1 MLPFIYSAFLNV
13 FRISQN
19 EHIENFIFGGRLVT
33 KQNLDNRI
41 LIVLAL
47 FVLIGMFISDGYK
60 PALQVNLRN
69 SNHFAQY
76 QNTNK
81 KTISPQGIDSS

>member
-1 MLPFIYSAFLNV
+1 MA
-13 FRISQN
+13 
-19 EHIENFIFGGRLVT
+19 
-33 KQNLDNRI
+33 KNLDNRI

-47 FVLIGMFISDGYK
+47 FVLIGRFIFDDIN
-60 PALQVNLRN
+60 PVIRVNLRK
-69 SNHFAQY
+69 SSYFAQY